1 MSCDVVYGN
10 FTIVDQERLEP
21 HSDTTLSRGLNPVA
35 AEDEYIKGRVDTKE
49 KRLTMTPTQ
58 DQESLEPHIDTTLAR
73 GLNPVEAE
81 EFVLDNVEAPK
92 AKEEDENMPNQIASL
107 VEKMLKEQFH
117 LKEIGT
123 ERIHRDIGE
132 GVSLSIWD
140 FAGQD
145 IYYTTHQVFL
155 TWRAIYVIVFDLSRS
170 LDSVVPPES
179 RDEYYE
185 MAKGG
190 AKSELT
196 CLEFINFWLC
206 SIFAHAVA
214 PSPVLNKNLS
224 KTAQKSP
231 PIFIVGTHRESVKGD
246 AKEKKEKIR
255 SAFEKI
261 RNSIKKKPFECHV
274 VPKYYA
280 IENTLVDTDEDV
292 GTDAEDG
299 IVSDAWTTLEED
311 GILEDRLIQHVWQGF
326 LEQKVALVKLM
337 TKFDLICEAPVERLQ
352 QGQQSGLDDEVKVEL
367 NVAHTPTF

>member
-1 MSCDVVYGN
+1 MS
-10 FTIVDQERLEP
+10 
-21 HSDTTLSRGLNPVA
+21 
-35 AEDEYIKGRVDTKE
+35 
-49 KRLTMTPTQ
+49 
-58 DQESLEPHIDTTLAR
+58 DQESLEPHSDTTLAR

-81 EFVLDNVEAPK
+81 GFVLDNEEAPK
-92 AKEEDENMPNQIASL
+92 AKEEDDNMPNQIASL
-107 VEKMLKEQFH
+107 VEKMLREQVH
-117 LKEIGT
+117 LKEIETVRTDSG
-123 ERIHRDIGE
+123 RGE

-155 TWRAIYVIVFDLSRS
+155 TWRAIYVIVFDLSRR

-185 MAKGG
+185 MAKRG

-214 PSPVLNKNLS
+214 PSSVRNKNTS

-246 AKEKKEKIR
+246 AKEKKKKIR

-280 IENTLVDTDEDV
+280 IENRLVDTAE
-292 GTDAEDG
+292 GTDAG
-299 IVSDAWTTLEED
+299 V
-311 GILEDRLIQHVWQGF
+311 HH
-326 LEQKVALVKLM
+326 
-337 TKFDLICEAPVERLQ
+337 
-352 QGQQSGLDDEVKVEL
+352 
-367 NVAHTPTF
+367 N